1 MERFTKEPIE
11 LFKERFLS
19 FSDIVTL
26 EDMLS

>member
-11 LFKERFLS
+11 LFKEGFLS

-26 EDMLS
+26 EGMLS